1 MNSDMKQELE
11 QRYEELFIKYHLER
25 PLDAQN
31 VSSIIRESL
40 HTFLQDAKKPA
51 IYCNGGH
58 TKMLMADFIHEL
70 KGVKYIVDNYMSPE
84 EEKGF
89 FLIRDQEMEQLG
101 IDAIVLSSYKF
112 RQELKQRLSVMH
124 PNIPILDIYDEFEK
138 RGVAVKAD
146 YYYSNPMEM
155 EI

>member
-70 KGVKYIVDNYMSPE
+70 KRCE
-84 EEKGF
+84 
-89 FLIRDQEMEQLG
+89 
-101 IDAIVLSSYKF
+101 
-112 RQELKQRLSVMH
+112 
-124 PNIPILDIYDEFEK
+124 IYC
-138 RGVAVKAD
+138 
-146 YYYSNPMEM
+146 
-155 EI
+155 